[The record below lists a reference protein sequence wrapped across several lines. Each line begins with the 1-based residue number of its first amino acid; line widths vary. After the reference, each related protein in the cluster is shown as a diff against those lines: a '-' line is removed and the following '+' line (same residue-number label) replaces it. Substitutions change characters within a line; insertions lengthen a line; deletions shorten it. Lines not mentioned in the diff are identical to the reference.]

1 MLSSHL
7 GRIQENQINIFQNLQ
22 FKLLVSAEAQNLN
35 EKNTFKVPLNLLIIT
50 FGFLK
55 KWVILGLFLFIFDLF
70 KQTLLILQQI
80 NVKKCLS
87 SIRCRHL
94 NSQPSNFESPPLTT
108 RPGLPS
114 NY

>member
-50 FGFLK
+50 FGFFK
-55 KWVILGLFLFIFDLF
+55 KMGHPRPLFVYFRSF
-70 KQTLLILQQI
+70 QTNIT
-80 NVKKCLS
+80 
-87 SIRCRHL
+87 
-94 NSQPSNFESPPLTT
+94 NFTT
-108 RPGLPS
+108 
-114 NY
+114 N